1 MAPWHDEQGS
11 STIEVVLL
19 MGLALLLVLGF
30 ANLSVNM
37 LIKGVAHSAV
47 DQGVRAG
54 ARQDADSV
62 PACETRAGQVLGNVL
77 AGPAGATATVS
88 CSTDGDVVTAVVHLH
103 LAPWIPLMSTF
114 NIDVT
119 GQARKEGI
127 R

>member
-1 MAPWHDEQGS
+1 MNPGRDEQGS

-54 ARQDADSV
+54 ARQDVDSV
-62 PACETRAGQVLGNVL
+62 PTCEDRARQVMANVL
-77 AGPAGATATVS
+77 SGPAGVGATLACSDDGELVRATVS
-88 CSTDGDVVTAVVHLH
+88 ITLPSWL
-103 LAPWIPLMSTF
+103 PLVRDMD
-114 NIDVT
+114 IDVT
-119 GQARKEGI
+119 GQARKEQAP
-127 R
+127 